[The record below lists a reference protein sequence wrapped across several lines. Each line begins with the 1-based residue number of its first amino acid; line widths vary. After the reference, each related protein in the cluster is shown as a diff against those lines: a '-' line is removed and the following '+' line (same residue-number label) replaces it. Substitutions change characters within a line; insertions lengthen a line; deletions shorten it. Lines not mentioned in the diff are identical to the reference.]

1 MALEWAR
8 NIKTQMDLDAAL
20 DINEV
25 NIIELLEEIR
35 ILKKEKR
42 KLERDND
49 VLFFDL
55 QNWKPHEPLKRGRR
69 GLELDEP
76 EVEEAEEAED
86 EELEDELV

>member
-8 NIKTQMDLDAAL
+8 NIKTQMDLDLAL
-20 DINEV
+20 DINEA
-25 NIIELLEEIR
+25 NILELLEEIR

-55 QNWKPHEPLKRGRR
+55 QNWKPHEPVKRGRR
-69 GLELDEP
+69 GLELDDEP
-76 EVEEAEEAED
+76 EEAEAEEVD
-86 EELEDELV
+86 DELI

>member
-8 NIKTQMDLDAAL
+8 NIKSQMDLDLAL
-20 DINEV
+20 DINEA
-25 NIIELLEEIR
+25 NILELLEEIR

-55 QNWKPHEPLKRGRR
+55 QNWKPHEPVKRGKR
-69 GLELDEP
+69 GLELDDEP
-76 EVEEAEEAED
+76 EAEEVEEV
-86 EELEDELV
+86 EELEDELI

>member
-8 NIKTQMDLDAAL
+8 NIKSQMDLDTAL
-20 DINEV
+20 DINEA
-25 NIIELLEEIR
+25 NILGLLEEIR

-49 VLFFDL
+49 VLYFDL
-55 QNWKPHEPLKRGRR
+55 QNWKPHEPVKRGKR
-69 GLELDEP
+69 GLELDDEP
-76 EVEEAEEAED
+76 EAEAEEV

>member
-8 NIKTQMDLDAAL
+8 NIKSQMDLDLAL
-20 DINEV
+20 DINEA
-25 NIIELLEEIR
+25 NILELLEEIR

-55 QNWKPHEPLKRGRR
+55 QNWKPHEPVKRGKR

-76 EVEEAEEAED
+76 EAEELEEL

>member
-25 NIIELLEEIR
+25 NILELLEEIR
-35 ILKKEKR
+35 VLKKEKR

-55 QNWKPHEPLKRGRR
+55 QNWKPHEPMKRGRR

-76 EVEEAEEAED
+76 EEEP
-86 EELEDELV
+86 EDELI

>member
-1 MALEWAR
+1 
-8 NIKTQMDLDAAL
+8 MDLDLAL
-20 DINEV
+20 DINEA
-25 NIIELLEEIR
+25 NILELLEEIR

-55 QNWKPHEPLKRGRR
+55 QNWKPHEPVKRGKR

-76 EVEEAEEAED
+76 EAEELEEL